1 MRALILSISILALA
15 LQSCSEPA
23 EELNIGA
30 ASGVMK
36 ALDEV
41 TVGFKGCKV
50 NISYASS
57 GQIVQQ
63 VRQGAPF
70 DLVIL
75 AEKDYVEALARESH
89 VLKESIKTFA
99 RTNLVVWVP
108 KGGPRLENLRELAYI
123 PGKIAVANPEY
134 APSGKAAVQ
143 ALKAAGLWEE
153 LKDKLVYA
161 ENLREATQYAEVGSA
176 SAAITSLPLILDLE
190 GHYFVI
196 PKELYT
202 PLEQSL
208 AIVKGAKHEKCA
220 RDFIAYFLGPEGK
233 NILKKHGFEVLEE

>member
-1 MRALILSISILALA
+1 MRALILSVSILALA
-15 LQSCSEPA
+15 LQSCREPT
-23 EELNIGA
+23 EEFNIGA
-30 ASGVMK
+30 APTVMK

-41 TVGFKGCKV
+41 AMDFRGCKV

-57 GQIVQQ
+57 GQIAQQ

-70 DLVIL
+70 DLLIL
-75 AEKDYVEALARESH
+75 ADKDYIEALAREGY
-89 VLKESIKTFA
+89 VLEESIKTYA
-99 RTNLVVWVP
+99 RTNLVVWIP
-108 KGGPRLENLRELAYI
+108 EDGPRLENLRELIYI

-143 ALKAAGLWEE
+143 ALRAAGLWEE

-176 SAAITSLPLILDLE
+176 SAAITSLSLVLDLK

-220 RDFIAYFLGPEGK
+220 RDFIAHFLGPEGK